1 MLESMLQVEKK
12 YYAQQ
17 LISPFVLAQT
27 CALLGNKDQALHY
40 LKAAYDQ
47 HDELLLS
54 VENYPALNSLRDE
67 RAYRDLLGRMNLP
80 AEN

>member
-1 MLESMLQVEKK
+1 MLGSMLQVEKS
-12 YYAQQ
+12 YYAQE
-17 LISPFVLAQT
+17 LISPFVVAQT

-54 VENYPALNSLRDE
+54 VKNYPALNSLRDQP
-67 RAYRDLLGRMNLP
+67 AYRDLLARLNLP
-80 AEN
+80 MEN